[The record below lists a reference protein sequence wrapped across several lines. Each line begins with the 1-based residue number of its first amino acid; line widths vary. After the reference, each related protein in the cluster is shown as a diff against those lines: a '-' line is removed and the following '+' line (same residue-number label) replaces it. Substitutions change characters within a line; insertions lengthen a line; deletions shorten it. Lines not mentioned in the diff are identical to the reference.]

1 MASKNEA
8 ASRQPVTDCN
18 RLGNVDKM
26 REALEKADAAL
37 SLISKSSWF
46 VDANFAET
54 IGVIEAGKAIQAALS
69 APPRNCD
76 VGTAKEQSERFMEF
90 CVGQDCGRT
99 CPLSDNYDSRCEFAW
114 SQMPYEEGGAK

>member
-26 REALEKADAAL
+26 REALKKADAAL

-54 IGVIEAGKAIQAALS
+54 IGVIEASKAIQAALS

-76 VGTAKEQSERFMEF
+76 RPECATTKAAQEVWRKEDGGKTA
-90 CVGQDCGRT
+90 
-99 CPLSDNYDSRCEFAW
+99 Y
-114 SQMPYEEGGAK
+114 YEWLLATSTKGEAK

>member
-1 MASKNEA
+1 MKSSNNE
-8 ASRQPVTDCN
+8 T
-18 RLGNVDKM
+18 VDKM

-76 VGTAKEQSERFMEF
+76 VGTPEDQHNRFMRF
-90 CVGQDCGRT
+90 CDSKSMGYCWGRG
-99 CPLSDNYDSRCEFAW
+99 CRKCMAQW
-114 SQMPYEEGGAK
+114 GQMPYEEGGAK

>member
-1 MASKNEA
+1 MKSSNNE
-8 ASRQPVTDCN
+8 T
-18 RLGNVDKM
+18 VDKM

-76 VGTAKEQSERFMEF
+76 VGTPEDQHNRFMRF
-90 CVGQDCGRT
+90 C
-99 CPLSDNYDSRCEFAW
+99 DSKSMGYC
-114 SQMPYEEGGAK
+114 